1 MLPKVKSVK
10 ALPNYLLEVEFD
22 DGVLKSFSV
31 VPYLDY
37 TVYKPLK
44 ITSFFKTVT
53 VKYNTVIW
61 GKEEE
66 IDFDPYTIYT
76 EGVTLHV

>member
-1 MLPKVKSVK
+1 MLPKVKSAK
-10 ALPNYLLEVEFD
+10 ALSNFILEVEFD
-22 DGVLKSFSV
+22 DGVFKSFSV
-31 VPYLDY
+31 EPYLDY

-44 ITSFFKTVT
+44 VVSFFKTVA
-53 VKYNTVIW
+53 VKYGTVIW

-76 EGVTLHV
+76 EGKTLQT